1 MCLFSASEFGQIALS
16 PATALCLLNLNTAFP
31 VEYNVQKLAVQDL
44 VLGLRSGSQAAA
56 WCFIQSFVILL
67 KRTEL
72 HCNNIHNC

>member
-44 VLGLRSGSQAAA
+44 VLGLRSGSQAGITQPGA
-56 WCFIQSFVILL
+56 SSSHL
-67 KRTEL
+67 
-72 HCNNIHNC
+72 